1 MAKVSIPEPKKRVI
15 GHKTVDAIFIKYAL
29 DSNANR
35 FLVVNSE
42 TSEIYN
48 TIIEV
53 RDVYFED
60 IFPFKSRIPSDPSY
74 IPSISDIPSS
84 SSAPATDFESRRS
97 KRTRTL
103 TSFGEDFFTYLV
115 EGDPNSVKEAMNYSK
130 SPFWKEVIDSE
141 IKSIMKNNT

>member
-74 IPSISDIPSS
+74 TPSISDIPSS
-84 SSAPATDFESRRS
+84 SSAPATDFEFRS

-103 TSFGEDFFTYLV
+103 TSFGEVFFTYLV
-115 EGDPNSVKEAMNYSK
+115 E
-130 SPFWKEVIDSE
+130 VILTPSR
-141 IKSIMKNNT
+141 KQ